1 MMLMHSAP
9 TRLLTQLFSML
20 DNCVQKRH
28 SSCESWSVSRGV
40 CRVAGRPRTAGT
52 PIPVRNFADSP
63 CMLMPRP
70 FTLRLQ
76 TLNYTCRSDP
86 HASLRHHSVC
96 TKTTKAISSNPSGRC
111 GKLVVVRPPNGS

>member
-40 CRVAGRPRTAGT
+40 CRVAGRSRGVRGRPGPRFPSVISRT
-52 PIPVRNFADSP
+52 
-63 CMLMPRP
+63 
-70 FTLRLQ
+70 RLA
-76 TLNYTCRSDP
+76 C
-86 HASLRHHSVC
+86 
-96 TKTTKAISSNPSGRC
+96 
-111 GKLVVVRPPNGS
+111 